1 LGEEE
6 EVGDESTLKDDGDVR
21 CIEEFDVV
29 LWWLVSS
36 HVLVFDIDWYLE
48 SLVRLRRGKGKKVT
62 WKKITTRKIKTVA
75 RIWLI
80 LGSPAL

>member
-6 EVGDESTLKDDGDVR
+6 EVGDESTLEDDGDVR

-48 SLVRLRRGKGKKVT
+48 SLVRFRRG
-62 WKKITTRKIKTVA
+62 
-75 RIWLI
+75 
-80 LGSPAL
+80 